1 LNFLRHLF
9 PILSPSFNPANDKK
23 VLTKVFSNL
32 DFYLPFRQHAPSL
45 ANARQKIYADIVRLA
60 SDDGVGFFNILAF
73 RGVFFGSPFAKSDR
87 YRWFHSLDDWK
98 LFRATGKVEENK
110 YEGEEYYIKKN
121 CYGQSQT
128 GRKLSLLSSYW
139 DQRVLWKDFFGK
151 PDKPTV
157 SQVFR
162 WLTSRVA
169 NQTSKTTSTLFENIG
184 TLTALLICG
193 DLVETGILPMPST
206 KEWAESIVKMGKG
219 SKDGMELCGFVGKNS
234 SQEDFCSA
242 FESLDQALQRE
253 LQDEE
258 KEAMGYN
265 IIMLEHT
272 LCKIKRIS
280 KSIKP
285 EVLDSEIFEY
295 HN

>member
-1 LNFLRHLF
+1 M
-9 PILSPSFNPANDKK
+9 
-23 VLTKVFSNL
+23 
-32 DFYLPFRQHAPSL
+32 
-45 ANARQKIYADIVRLA
+45 
-60 SDDGVGFFNILAF
+60 
-73 RGVFFGSPFAKSDR
+73 
-87 YRWFHSLDDWK
+87 
-98 LFRATGKVEENK
+98 
-110 YEGEEYYIKKN
+110 
-121 CYGQSQT
+121 
-128 GRKLSLLSSYW
+128 
-139 DQRVLWKDFFGK
+139 
-151 PDKPTV
+151 
-157 SQVFR
+157 
-162 WLTSRVA
+162 
-169 NQTSKTTSTLFENIG
+169 
-184 TLTALLICG
+184 
-193 DLVETGILPMPST
+193 ETGILPMPST